1 MKRKLVIRLFSIAI
15 FIGISGM
22 FYANKLNN
30 TFNVYNDTN
39 FKLSYTNNMNKELT
53 IDPKTTALVLID
65 LQKGIA
71 SIQTAPLSSAEVIA
85 NSNKLIDAFHLQ
97 KAQVVIV
104 RVAFNKD
111 RSDALH
117 PEVDEPM
124 ASNLN
129 ALPEDWSTIVPELR
143 CDQNDLF
150 ITKHQWGAFYGTEL
164 DLQLRR
170 KGIKTIVI
178 GGIATNYGVES
189 TARDGFELGYQ
200 MVFAVDAMASRAA
213 ADHEFAVTRIFPR
226 MGLVRTTNEIKNA
239 LK

>member
-1 MKRKLVIRLFSIAI
+1 
-15 FIGISGM
+15 M

-30 TFNVYNDTN
+30 IFNVYNDTN

-111 RSDALH
+111 KL
-117 PEVDEPM
+117 
-124 ASNLN
+124 NLKY
-129 ALPEDWSTIVPELR
+129 
-143 CDQNDLF
+143 F
-150 ITKHQWGAFYGTEL
+150 
-164 DLQLRR
+164 
-170 KGIKTIVI
+170 
-178 GGIATNYGVES
+178 
-189 TARDGFELGYQ
+189 
-200 MVFAVDAMASRAA
+200 
-213 ADHEFAVTRIFPR
+213 
-226 MGLVRTTNEIKNA
+226 
-239 LK
+239 

>member
-1 MKRKLVIRLFSIAI
+1 
-15 FIGISGM
+15 
-22 FYANKLNN
+22 
-30 TFNVYNDTN
+30 
-39 FKLSYTNNMNKELT
+39 MNKELT
-53 IDPKTTALVLID
+53 IDPRTTALVLID

-143 CDQNDLF
+143 CDKNDLF

-170 KGIKTIVI
+170 KGIKTILIMVWNLLQEMALNWVI
-178 GGIATNYGVES
+178 RWYLLWMLWL
-189 TARDGFELGYQ
+189 RELLLIMNLQLPEY
-200 MVFAVDAMASRAA
+200 S
-213 ADHEFAVTRIFPR
+213 
-226 MGLVRTTNEIKNA
+226 LVWV
-239 LK
+239 L

>member
-1 MKRKLVIRLFSIAI
+1 MKRKLVIRLFSIVI

-30 TFNVYNDTN
+30 IFNVYNDTN
-39 FKLSYTNNMNKELT
+39 FKLSYTNNMNKELI

-124 ASNLN
+124 ASNPN

-189 TARDGFELGYQ
+189 TARDGYELGYQ

-226 MGLVRTTNEIKNA
+226 IGMVRSTEVI
-239 LK
+239 LKAMK